1 MPEKDGE
8 TLQTDLKGWP
18 ESIARVLQAV
28 SMRSYLCVNR
38 RDGSVLVRVPAGA
51 FEMGE
56 GQGSDEPKH
65 RVELAEYWIGV
76 YAVTNRQYGAF
87 VKATGHRVP
96 DKADY
101 GEAVWRGGTCPAEK
115 MDHPVVCVGWDDA
128 RAYCRWAGG
137 DLPTEA
143 QWEKAA
149 RGLSGLTYPW
159 GAAWDEQ
166 KCRNN
171 KNKGSG
177 NTSEVWGYAA
187 GASGYGTYQQSGNVW
202 EWCRDWYGDKYYSE
216 TGAGKDPEGPANGSG
231 RVYRG
236 GCWRP
241 VNPVLFRGA
250 NRRGHDPGGRVGDL
264 GFRLVRTA

>member
-18 ESIARVLQAV
+18 ESIARVLRAV

-65 RVELAEYWIGV
+65 RVELGEYWIGV
-76 YAVTNRQYGAF
+76 YAVTNGQYAAF
-87 VKATGHRVP
+87 LEATG
-96 DKADY
+96 KS
-101 GEAVWRGGTCPAEK
+101 PASPSSSASS
-115 MDHPVVCVGWDDA
+115 HPVVNVSWDDA

-149 RGLSGLTYPW
+149 RGPLGLTYPW
-159 GAAWDEQ
+159 GNEWDQ
-166 KCRNN
+166 GKCRNE

-202 EWCRDWYGDKYYSE
+202 EWCRDWYDGKYYEQSP
-216 TGAGKDPEGPANGSG
+216 GKDPEGPANGSY
-231 RVYRG
+231 RVRRG
-236 GCWRP
+236 GSWRDGLP
-241 VNPVLFRGA
+241 DDFRGA
-250 NRRGHDPGGRVGDL
+250 YRCWGVPGRRYDAR

>member
-1 MPEKDGE
+1 MDSRKEAQEAQGE
-8 TLQTDLKGWP
+8 GWTMG
-18 ESIARVLQAV
+18 IAYKTGEGCYRIDCPVV
-28 SMRSYLCVNR
+28 VNR

-56 GQGSDEPKH
+56 GQGGGSEPKH
-65 RVELAEYWIGV
+65 RVELGEYWIGV

-143 QWEKAA
+143 
-149 RGLSGLTYPW
+149 
-159 GAAWDEQ
+159 
-166 KCRNN
+166 
-171 KNKGSG
+171 
-177 NTSEVWGYAA
+177 
-187 GASGYGTYQQSGNVW
+187 
-202 EWCRDWYGDKYYSE
+202 
-216 TGAGKDPEGPANGSG
+216 
-231 RVYRG
+231 
-236 GCWRP
+236 
-241 VNPVLFRGA
+241 
-250 NRRGHDPGGRVGDL
+250 
-264 GFRLVRTA
+264 